1 MRVHACACVDSMCVC
16 LCKYINECVST
27 HARMHACTHAR
38 MHACTHARMYSCTH
52 ARIARMQACTHARMH
67 ARMHAC
73 THARMHACTHA
84 RMHACT
90 RAHVRTHARIHTC
103 THPLPVCVC
112 TVCAYTCVTI
122 FNYAEVLVFFA
133 EDWCNLRCAEVH
145 ASQTLQILFTT
156 VKKTIVKA
164 RALYKP
170 GAHINLGTTAT
181 LSMRQRPTSSASVLY
196 RTSSI
201 FKVGFYSILESS
213 VTCCAI

>member
-1 MRVHACACVDSMCVC
+1 
-16 LCKYINECVST
+16 
-27 HARMHACTHAR
+27 MHT
-38 MHACTHARMYSCTH
+38 
-52 ARIARMQACTHARMH
+52 
-67 ARMHAC
+67 C

-90 RAHVRTHARIHTC
+90 QARMHAC

-122 FNYAEVLVFFA
+122 FSYAEVLVFFA

-181 LSMRQRPTSSASVLY
+181 LSIRQRTTSSASCIARLQFLIWVLFHSRVECDLLCHLATTRCPPGVQEIAAQY
-196 RTSSI
+196 TED
-201 FKVGFYSILESS
+201 VGANCF
-213 VTCCAI
+213 